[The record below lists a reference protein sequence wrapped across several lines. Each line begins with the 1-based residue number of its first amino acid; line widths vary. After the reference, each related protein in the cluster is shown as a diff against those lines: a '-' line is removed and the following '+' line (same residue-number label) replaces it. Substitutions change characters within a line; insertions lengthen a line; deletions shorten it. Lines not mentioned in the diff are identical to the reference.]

1 MADNDHRNPQR
12 PEGTRIR
19 NSQLDEAEQRR
30 ARRLARDLGIN
41 PAGVQV
47 VLHLRRQLVAL
58 QARVQQLESDLKTE
72 QARSHARFARYRQE
86 FHEAITSTE
95 Y

>member
-12 PEGTRIR
+12 PEGTRIH
-19 NSQLDEAEQRR
+19 NPQLDEAEQRR

-58 QARVQQLESDLKTE
+58 QARVQQLESELKTE
-72 QARSHARFARYRQE
+72 QARSQARFARYRQE
-86 FHEAITSTE
+86 FHEAIISTE